1 MDKDNQVTTINNL
14 IHQIVFQEQK
24 AVEEVLDLKQIGSKI
39 TAKQAMVL
47 NYINTNPGAIQRDIA
62 NIVGRRA
69 ATVSTLLK
77 KMEEDNLIIRKIPNG
92 NSRNKELY
100 LTDQAR
106 KVVGEFNEIYRQV
119 QTDLVQK
126 LDQKQRAQLIDLLA
140 LLTV

>member
-39 TAKQAMVL
+39 TAQQAMVL

>member
-24 AVEEVLDLKQIGSKI
+24 AVEEGLDLKQIGSKI
-39 TAKQAMVL
+39 TAQQAMVL

-77 KMEEDNLIIRKIPNG
+77 KMEEDNLIIRKIPND